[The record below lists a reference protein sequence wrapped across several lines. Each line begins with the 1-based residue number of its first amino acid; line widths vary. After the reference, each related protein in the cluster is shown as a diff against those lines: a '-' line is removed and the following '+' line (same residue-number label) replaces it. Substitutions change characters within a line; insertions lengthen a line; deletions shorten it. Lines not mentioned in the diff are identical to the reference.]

1 MKMFKKIVLA
11 CLIAS
16 PLTLS
21 AAGIGLYVPYSL
33 GDTME
38 VTVTPDNSTP
48 DFDQTTEYDS
58 ALGLGLM
65 FDSNLGKDKLFN
77 YRLGLEFMNRKV
89 DTVSSGGVTRSC
101 TGDACDMFRF
111 QIVQTF
117 GFGVLR
123 TEMVRL
129 WVGPRI
135 NLGYNYQNDEEA
147 LFTQTNV
154 NFEVGIAPAV
164 GINLNFGRYFAL
176 SADLDYRF
184 SGVGGGYTYDLNGGT
199 SVTNSYKGSNN
210 GATLRVAAIFKFGE
224 DFQDEIHTADDY

>member
-33 GDTME
+33 GDTAD
-38 VTVTPDNSTP
+38 VTVTPDNSGSDYDLTTKYKPTP
-48 DFDQTTEYDS
+48 GF
-58 ALGLGLM
+58 GLM

-77 YRLGLEFMNRKV
+77 YRLGLEFMNRTV
-89 DTVSSGGVTRSC
+89 DTVDGRAVDCSG
-101 TGDACDMFRF
+101 DECDMFRF
-111 QIVQTF
+111 QVVQTF

-129 WVGPRI
+129 WVGPRL
-135 NLGYNYQNDEEA
+135 NLGYNYKSNEYS
-147 LFTQTNV
+147 FGTNTNV
-154 NFEVGIAPAV
+154 NFEIGIAPAV
-164 GINLNFGRYFAL
+164 GVNLNFGRYFAI

-184 SGVGGGYTYDLNGGT
+184 AGIAGAST
-199 SVTNSYKGSNN
+199 SDSNIGSSTTNSYTGSNN
-210 GATLRVAAIFKFGE
+210 GATLRAAAIFKFGE
-224 DFQDEIHTADDY
+224 DFQDEVDTADAD